1 MLKSEIDQQSLPC
14 PPFQGPSFP
23 DQCRSLPRTAML
35 TACDEYRL
43 FRMKPVQ
50 WYLPLW
56 LLFARGMEKMKSVWE
71 NFRDVLLWKNVTLY
85 RGQPFQLWHLSTMGS
100 PSWKSRRGVCSS
112 SQSGRQTWREGSE
125 AERQGSCRLGLSA
138 TFPREGRRMS
148 ARGADDAPWQT

>member
-1 MLKSEIDQQSLPC
+1 
-14 PPFQGPSFP
+14 
-23 DQCRSLPRTAML
+23 ML
-35 TACDEYRL
+35 TRRDECCICP
-43 FRMKPVQ
+43 MKPVQ
-50 WYLPLW
+50 WYSPLW
-56 LLFARGMEKMKSVWE
+56 LLFARGMEKVKFKVE
-71 NFRDVLLWKNVTLY
+71 NFLAFSSWKNVTLY
-85 RGQPFQLWHLSTMGS
+85 RGLSFQLWHLSMMGS

>member
-14 PPFQGPSFP
+14 PPFQGLSFP

-112 SQSGRQTWREGSE
+112 SQSGRHTG
-125 AERQGSCRLGLSA
+125 A
-138 TFPREGRRMS
+138 TRPRR
-148 ARGADDAPWQT
+148 